1 MFLNDTIDQLDII
14 DIYRTL
20 HPKPAEYTSHSS
32 AHRMP
37 SRLDH
42 FLGHKTSLNRFK
54 MIEIISSIFF
64 WPNGIK
70 LEISYRKK
78 NGKRT
83 NTWRLNNTLLKNKWT
98 NEEIKEEIRKYLG
111 TNENGNTS
119 KFMGCCKNN
128 SKRNV
133 YKSQVFLKKQ
143 EKSQIKILTYHL
155 KELEREMTQI
165 NKIRNEIGEITI
177 NTTEIQKLIREYY
190 E

>member
-1 MFLNDTIDQLDII
+1 
-14 DIYRTL
+14 
-20 HPKPAEYTSHSS
+20 
-32 AHRMP
+32 
-37 SRLDH
+37 
-42 FLGHKTSLNRFK
+42 
-54 MIEIISSIFF
+54 
-64 WPNGIK
+64 
-70 LEISYRKK
+70 
-78 NGKRT
+78 
-83 NTWRLNNTLLKNKWT
+83 
-98 NEEIKEEIRKYLG
+98 
-111 TNENGNTS
+111 
-119 KFMGCCKNN
+119 MGCCKNN